1 MRIFSYEEL
10 DELGEGLIRQY
21 LGKEAERTCCVDIEG
36 FVTDFLKLPLL
47 YRSFAEED
55 SDKIGFIADGVT
67 PLRVYEGGTVVRRVY
82 PRGTIVIE
90 RCLRQE
96 HESGRR
102 RFTISHECAH
112 YIMDRAVPSAA
123 FHREFDG
130 ERAYTQEDFKNL
142 FSFRE
147 TQVDRMGAAL
157 LMPRF
162 MVRNVAAMHGCTDR
176 IPVYGDSI
184 AVLSGYTGRRGPHPR
199 IWGQHSADGGQAPD
213 QTDGQR
219 HGRVLLRLSHSPP
232 GAGLPVLPPAGGV
245 HHGGNGAGTGRWHR
259 MRKASAPRKLSPDV
273 SRRLSDSRRE
283 SAALTLREIHC
294 PFCSFLVEKVFS
306 DAAGHKM
313 VYCRKCKSE
322 YPINLGC
329 FRRIKAKQAVCR
341 LLSGKPRQKR

>member
-82 PRGTIVIE
+82 PGGTIVIE

-123 FHREFDG
+123 FHREFDI
-130 ERAYTQEDFKNL
+130 ERIYSQEDFKNL
-142 FSFRE
+142 FSFHE
-147 TQVDRMGAAL
+147 TLIDRMGAAL

-162 MVRNVAAMHGCTDR
+162 MVRNVVAMHGFSEG
-176 IPVYGDSI
+176 IPVFGDS
-184 AVLSGYTGRRGPHPR
+184 VMRTTDKLR
-199 IWGQHSADGGQAPD
+199 IKQMANTMGVSFSAFLIRLRELGCLCYRPPVEYITEEMGLGQDGG
-213 QTDGQR
+213 
-219 HGRVLLRLSHSPP
+219 
-232 GAGLPVLPPAGGV
+232 AG
-245 HHGGNGAGTGRWHR
+245 
-259 MRKASAPRKLSPDV
+259 
-273 SRRLSDSRRE
+273 
-283 SAALTLREIHC
+283 
-294 PFCSFLVEKVFS
+294 
-306 DAAGHKM
+306 
-313 VYCRKCKSE
+313 
-322 YPINLGC
+322 
-329 FRRIKAKQAVCR
+329 
-341 LLSGKPRQKR
+341 

>member
-10 DELGEGLIRQY
+10 YELGEGLIRQY
-21 LGKEAERTCCVDIEG
+21 LGKDAERTCCVDIEG

-67 PLRVYEGGTVVRRVY
+67 PLRVCENGTVVGRVY

-130 ERAYTQEDFKNL
+130 ERAYTQEDFKSL

-162 MVRNVAAMHGCTDR
+162 MVRNVVAM
-176 IPVYGDSI
+176 
-184 AVLSGYTGRRGPHPR
+184 
-199 IWGQHSADGGQAPD
+199 
-213 QTDGQR
+213 
-219 HGRVLLRLSHSPP
+219 
-232 GAGLPVLPPAGGV
+232 
-245 HHGGNGAGTGRWHR
+245 
-259 MRKASAPRKLSPDV
+259 
-273 SRRLSDSRRE
+273 
-283 SAALTLREIHC
+283 
-294 PFCSFLVEKVFS
+294 
-306 DAAGHKM
+306 
-313 VYCRKCKSE
+313 
-322 YPINLGC
+322 
-329 FRRIKAKQAVCR
+329 
-341 LLSGKPRQKR
+341 

>member
-67 PLRVYEGGTVVRRVY
+67 PLRVYENGAVVRRVY
-82 PRGTIVIE
+82 PGGTIVIE
-90 RCLRQE
+90 RCLRR
-96 HESGRR
+96 G
-102 RFTISHECAH
+102 FTISHECAH

-162 MVRNVAAMHGCTDR
+162 MVHNVMISHGCSSC
-176 IPVYGDSI
+176 IPVFGDSI
-184 AVLSGYTGRRGPHPR
+184 LKLTDKRLIRQMANTMGVSFSAFLIRLRELGCLCYRPLAEYITEEMGL
-199 IWGQHSADGGQAPD
+199 GQDGG
-213 QTDGQR
+213 
-219 HGRVLLRLSHSPP
+219 
-232 GAGLPVLPPAGGV
+232 AG
-245 HHGGNGAGTGRWHR
+245 
-259 MRKASAPRKLSPDV
+259 
-273 SRRLSDSRRE
+273 
-283 SAALTLREIHC
+283 
-294 PFCSFLVEKVFS
+294 
-306 DAAGHKM
+306 
-313 VYCRKCKSE
+313 
-322 YPINLGC
+322 
-329 FRRIKAKQAVCR
+329 
-341 LLSGKPRQKR
+341 

>member
-55 SDKIGFIADGVT
+55 SDKIGFIADGST
-67 PLRVYEGGTVVRRVY
+67 PLCVYENGEIKNRIY

-90 RCLRQE
+90 RCLRRE

-123 FHREFDG
+123 FHREFDN
-130 ERAYTQEDFKNL
+130 ERIYSQEDFKNL

-147 TQVDRMGAAL
+147 TQIDRMGAAL

-162 MVRNVAAMHGCTDR
+162 MVHNVMISHGCSSC
-176 IPVYGDSI
+176 IPVFGDSI
-184 AVLSGYTGRRGPHPR
+184 LKL
-199 IWGQHSADGGQAPD
+199 
-213 QTDGQR
+213 TDKA
-219 HGRVLLRLSHSPP
+219 LLGKWQIQWACPSPP
-232 GAGLPVLPPAGGV
+232 FLFGCGSWAVCVTARFRS
-245 HHGGNGAGTGRWHR
+245 T
-259 MRKASAPRKLSPDV
+259 
-273 SRRLSDSRRE
+273 SRRKWGWDRTV
-283 SAALTLREIHC
+283 AQD
-294 PFCSFLVEKVFS
+294 EKS
-306 DAAGHKM
+306 
-313 VYCRKCKSE
+313 
-322 YPINLGC
+322 
-329 FRRIKAKQAVCR
+329 
-341 LLSGKPRQKR
+341 KRSP